1 MLKGRTELI
10 VALDVD
16 TYKKAK
22 RLIDLLYPKVK
33 FFKVGSQLFT
43 ACGIE
48 IIKLIRKKKAKVFLD
63 LKFHDIPNTVKRAVE
78 SAAKLKVAMLTVH
91 LSGGREMLKAAA
103 GVVRRPRI
111 VGVTVLTSKKGK
123 NTSKKVLGLAKFAKQ
138 VKLDGVV
145 CSVQEAAKVR
155 RACGRNFLIVTPG
168 IRLKGSASGDQKR
181 VSTPADASKAGANYI
196 VVGRPIVKAAN
207 KRTAADSI
215 LKELR
220 LSNNN

>member
-1 MLKGRTELI
+1 MPRGRTELI

-22 RLIDLLYPKVK
+22 RLVDSLYPKVK

-43 ACGIE
+43 ACGIK
-48 IIKLIRKKKAKVFLD
+48 IIKSIRKKKAKVFLD
-63 LKFHDIPNTVKRAVE
+63 LKFHDIPNTVKSAVE

-111 VGVTVLTSKKGK
+111 VGVTVLTSQKEK
-123 NTSKKVLGLAKFAKQ
+123 NTSKKVLNLAKLAKQ
-138 VKLDGVV
+138 TKLDGVV
-145 CSVQEAAKVR
+145 CSVQEAARVR

-168 IRLKGSASGDQKR
+168 IRPKGSASGDQKR
-181 VSTPADASKAGANYI
+181 VFTPADAAKAGANYI
-196 VVGRPIVKAAN
+196 VVGRPIVKAVN
-207 KRTAADSI
+207 KKSAADSV